1 MRQSEPPVLK
11 PEMPIGPVPAEPEVI
26 AAAIT
31 KVRAVVKPAAVA
43 ATSVGSKHA
52 R

>member
-1 MRQSEPPVLK
+1 MRQSEPPILK
-11 PEMPIGPVPAEPEVI
+11 PEAPIVPIPAEPEVI
-26 AAAIT
+26 AAAMT

-43 ATSVGSKHA
+43 ATSVSSKHA